1 MNVRDFIQENYTE
14 YLGDGSFLS
23 PITPRTEILLNKCKE
38 LLKQEQEHNG
48 VLDIDTSTFAGIN
61 NFAPGYI
68 DKKNELIVGL

>member
-14 YLGDGSFLS
+14 YLGDSSFLS

-38 LLKQEQEHNG
+38 LLKQEREHNG